1 MKRILFL
8 FVALLLVLGTGGCAS
23 GGSAG
28 DGMPSQVRLAPPADS
43 KLAPIRTGMSD
54 NDVRRLLGRPDDS
67 SAYLTGKAW
76 IPFYYGTDT
85 HRSDWM
91 YRGVGRVIFSRNR
104 YSGALSVV
112 QILHDPNE
120 LM

>member
-8 FVALLLVLGTGGCAS
+8 SVAVSLVLGTGGCAS

-28 DGMPSQVRLAPPADS
+28 DGMPSQVQSAPPVDS
-43 KLAPIRTGMSD
+43 KLARIRAGMSD
-54 NDVRRLLGRPDDS
+54 YDVRRILGRPDES
-67 SAYLTGKAW
+67 SAYLTGKAR
-76 IPFYYGTDT
+76 IPFYYGSDT

-91 YRGVGRVIFSRNR
+91 YKGVGRVIFSRNR

>member
-1 MKRILFL
+1 
-8 FVALLLVLGTGGCAS
+8 VLA
-23 GGSAG
+23 
-28 DGMPSQVRLAPPADS
+28 R
-43 KLAPIRTGMSD
+43 IRTGMSD
-54 NDVRRLLGRPDDS
+54 YDVRRILGRPDDS

>member
-1 MKRILFL
+1 MKRFLFL
-8 FVALLLVLGTGGCAS
+8 SLALSLVLGFIGCAS

-28 DGMPSQVRLAPPADS
+28 EANPSQVRSALPVDS

-54 NDVRRLLGRPDDS
+54 TDVRRILGRPDDS